1 MRYIELKVKQ
11 ALNKVSSQRLPFY
24 WDLNIY
30 RWCSHWCKYCFAIYS
45 HWYLDNNNFF
55 WSIYYKNPD
64 ELIASIEKQISS
76 PKWKWQ
82 SINIWWVTDS
92 YQLIEWKF
100 GTMRRILKLMIKYKN
115 PINISTKSAIIVRDI
130 DLIDELSRVVNVN
143 IAFTITTTDE
153 KLREELEPWA
163 STTIGRINALKA
175 LKKTNASLWIH
186 LMPIIPYLTDTY
198 ENIESILKV
207 AYDLK
212 IQYIL
217 PWILHL
223 RWKHRYVFFD
233 FIKNYDK
240 EIYKKIYN
248 LFSNKELKQE
258 YKMNFYKMYWEIKKK
273 YNVNSNYKK
282 YTDKRIEEDSKQLAL
297 NFK

>member
-1 MRYIELKVKQ
+1 MKYIELPVKQ
-11 ALNKVSSQRLPFY
+11 ALNKVTTDRLPFY
-24 WDLNIY
+24 RDLNIY
-30 RWCSHWCKYCFAIYS
+30 RWCSHWCKYCFAVYS
-45 HWYLDNNNFF
+45 HSYLDNKNFF

-64 ELIASIEKQISS
+64 QLLASIEKQISS

-92 YQLIEWKF
+92 YQLIEWKL
-100 GTMRRILKLMIKYKN
+100 GTMRKILKLMIKYKN

-130 DLIDELSRVVNVN
+130 DLIDELSKIAQVN

-153 KLREELEPWA
+153 ELRLKLEPWA
-163 STTIGRINALKA
+163 STTIGRINALKL

-186 LMPIIPYLTDTY
+186 LMPIIPYLTDSY

-207 AYDLK
+207 AHELN

-233 FIKNYDK
+233 FIKNYDQEK
-240 EIYKKIYN
+240 YKKIYA
-248 LFSNKELKQE
+248 LYSNKDLKQE
-258 YKMNFYKMYWEIKKK
+258 YKLNFYKMFAEIKRK

-282 YTDKRIEEDSKQLAL
+282 YTDKAQENTSKQLSL
-297 NFK
+297 WI